1 MGTTVATASETPQA
15 SLGTSATH
23 FGISSSPTSN
33 TFAMRLFLTIALLTI
48 VPTTLSLP
56 KPGMLIWNCQGCPYP
71 TKVQHADVE
80 LSGPSGKVGS
90 LVVSHMVPEGG
101 IGENVEIENVNT
113 RVAFENLQKQRNF
126 DVRIHEGTCES
137 LGEKIHSVRC
147 SNCLNSLGFKV
158 LGSQKN
164 LHVRGD
170 GTEGDLIGKVVLF
183 YDSTRG
189 SKLACGQVKE
199 REQ

>member
-1 MGTTVATASETPQA
+1 MGSETAEA
-15 SLGTSATH
+15 SLGTPSQP
-23 FGISSSPTSN
+23 FGISSNPLTTN
-33 TFAMRLFLTIALLTI
+33 TFTMRLFMTTALLT
-48 VPTTLSLP
+48 VLPTSFSLP
-56 KPGMLIWNCQGCPYP
+56 QPGMLVWNCQGCPYP

-80 LSGPSGKVGS
+80 LSGPSGKGGS
-90 LVVSHMVPEGG
+90 LVVTHMVPEGG
-101 IGENVEIENVNT
+101 LGENVEIENVNT
-113 RVAFENLQKQRNF
+113 RVGFENLQKQSSF
-126 DVRIHEGTCES
+126 DVRIHEGTCEN

-147 SNCLNSLGFKV
+147 SNCRNSLGFKV

-164 LHVRGD
+164 LHVKGD

>member
-1 MGTTVATASETPQA
+1 MGSEDPQVSLLTPTTPS
-15 SLGTSATH
+15 GNR
-23 FGISSSPTSN
+23 SSKLTSN
-33 TFAMRLFLTIALLTI
+33 TFTMRLFIALLI
-48 VPTTLSLP
+48 VLPTTLSLP

-101 IGENVEIENVNT
+101 QGENVEIENADT
-113 RVAFENLQKQRNF
+113 RVAFENLQKQNSF
-126 DVRIHEGTCES
+126 DVRIHEGNCEN
-137 LGEKIHSVRC
+137 LGDKIHSVRC
-147 SNCLNSLGFKV
+147 SNCRNSLGFKV
-158 LGSQKN
+158 LGSH
-164 LHVRGD
+164 HVRGD

-189 SKLACGQVKE
+189 SKLACGVVKE